1 MTFPER
7 SATLLNMINIKL
19 NEDTKCI
26 VIRNG
31 EAEEVKHP
39 AGTGFEDVEEIN
51 YADGPSE
58 WQHLDEVLVSTFIPQ
73 NTAVV
78 LS

>member
-1 MTFPER
+1 
-7 SATLLNMINIKL
+7 MINIKL

-26 VIRNG
+26 IIRNG
-31 EAEEVKHP
+31 EAEEVHHLV
-39 AGTGFEDVEEIN
+39 GTSFEDVEEIH

-58 WQHLDEVLVSTFIPQ
+58 WQHVDEDMVSTFVPC
-73 NTAVV
+73 NKAVV